1 MSGVYARYNGEWYE
15 VTSDCPEPGVL
26 PGIGGWAEITTIE
39 GTGTKYEYTAD
50 GLDWSAWEFTEDG
63 SFTVGSEDGLVEFLL
78 VSSATR
84 HSGSSGGKGGAVLA
98 GLEMMTAG
106 SITTVN
112 VGKTADAASYGAA
125 NGSSPS
131 FLTHDHGEV
140 LFAGSV
146 GDWSAPFHSGNGG
159 IQQDGTG
166 VYSGIFGTVRG
177 FGGGATANGKPY
189 GVDPAVDNS
198 GAASMDNSQS
208 WPNGASQNNG
218 VVGIRVPKLNDKTG
232 TTGSQLGTPFS
243 VPTSR
248 KFLRK
253 TATKKVK
260 SNRKRTK

>member
-15 VTSDCPEPGVL
+15 VAVPQEAGVL
-26 PGIGGWAEITTIE
+26 PGIGGWADVTAVE

-50 GLDWSAWEFTEDG
+50 GLEWSAWEFTDNG
-63 SFTVGSEDGLVEFLL
+63 SFTVGSEEGLIEFLL

-98 GLEMMTAG
+98 GLEMIEAG
-106 SITTVN
+106 AVTTIN
-112 VGKTADAASYGAA
+112 VGKTDNAATYGAA

-131 FLTHDHGEV
+131 FLTHEQGEI
-140 LFAGSV
+140 LFCGDVGGWSNPYAG
-146 GDWSAPFHSGNGG
+146 GNGG
-159 IQQDGTG
+159 IQPNGTG
-166 VYSGIFGTVRG
+166 VYSGIFGTMRG
-177 FGGGATANGKPY
+177 FGGGATSDGFPY

-198 GAASMDNSQS
+198 GAASTDNAQS
-208 WPNGASQNNG
+208 WPNGAPQNNG

-232 TTGSQLGTPFS
+232 TVGSQLGTPFS
-243 VPTSR
+243 VPTT
-248 KFLRK
+248 